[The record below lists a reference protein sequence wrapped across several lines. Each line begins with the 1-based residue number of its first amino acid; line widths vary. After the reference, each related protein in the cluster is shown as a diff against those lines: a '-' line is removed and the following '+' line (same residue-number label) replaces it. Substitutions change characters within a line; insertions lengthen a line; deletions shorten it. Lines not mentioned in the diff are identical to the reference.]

1 LNTHQADP
9 HQRARLKWRA
19 RRGLLENDLMLTRY
33 FQTHELSMTDADVT
47 ALDSLLA
54 LTDNDLLD
62 LFLARKAPEGE
73 LNNADVLRVLSKVQH
88 SPIAMIQTRLQHAE
102 QRQSD
107 LA

>member
-1 LNTHQADP
+1 LNNHQADP

-33 FQTHELSMTDADVT
+33 FQTHELTMTDADVT

-73 LNNADVLRVLSKVQH
+73 LNNANVLSVLSKVQH
-88 SPIAMIQTRLQHAE
+88 SPIAMIQTNLQHAE
-102 QRQSD
+102 QRNTT

>member
-1 LNTHQADP
+1 MDHHQADP

-19 RRGLLENDLMLTRY
+19 RRGLLENDLMLTRF
-33 FQTHELSMTDADVT
+33 FQTHEFSMTDADVT

-73 LNNADVLRVLSKVQH
+73 LNTPTVLRVLSQIQN
-88 SPIAMIQTRLQHAE
+88 SPIAMIQTKLQHAE
-102 QRQSD
+102 QRSS
-107 LA
+107 

>member
-1 LNTHQADP
+1 MNAHQADP

-33 FQTHELSMTDADVT
+33 FQTHELTMSDADVS

-62 LFLARKAPEGE
+62 LFLARKTPEGE
-73 LNNADVLRVLSKVQH
+73 LNNADVMRVLSHVQH
-88 SPIAMIQTRLQHAE
+88 SPVAMIQTQLQYAE
-102 QRQSD
+102 QRPQ
-107 LA
+107 A

>member
-1 LNTHQADP
+1 VQANHQADP

-33 FQTHELSMTDADVT
+33 FQAYELTMSDEDVT

-62 LFLARKAPEGE
+62 LFLARKTPEGE
-73 LNNADVLRVLSKVQH
+73 LNNAAVLRVLVRIQH
-88 SPIAMIQTRLQHAE
+88 SPIAMIQTNLQHAE
-102 QRQSD
+102 QRK
-107 LA
+107 LT